1 MTSLLEKVFKEV
13 NKLPDNEQN
22 EIAEIIM
29 MELEDE
35 NKWTQSFN
43 NSQDKLS
50 ELADEALEE
59 IKGNKIKPLNL

>member
-59 IKGNKIKPLNL
+59 IKDNKIKPLNL